1 MFLVGGTIKAALH
14 AEHPSLTG
22 LDQGDLKHHTDFC
35 SIYTT
40 LLEDWLGW
48 DAKAAV
54 GGEFKKLP
62 LFA

>member
-1 MFLVGGTIKAALH
+1 MFLVGGTIKAGLH
-14 AEHPSLTG
+14 ATHPSLTD
-22 LDQGDLKHHTDFC
+22 LNQGDLNTTPI
-35 SIYTT
+35 SAVSYTT
-40 LLEDWLGW
+40 FLKDWLCW